1 MITYNTESLVLAV
14 KRKAQLP
21 NSGNP
26 LFTDQDII
34 DFANEEMSSGVVP
47 QLLSVRENYF
57 AVTEVVAL
65 TSGQSIYRIPQRA
78 IGMQLIDLW
87 YIGIDGTT
95 TPLSYVDYARSPL
108 LMAQQATTNQPKA
121 YAMLGND
128 IQLFPAI
135 DSANGFLKLT
145 YSAAPG
151 LLVPSVNCA
160 QIISIDTATNTIEI
174 ATDPSTLS
182 ISANTRID
190 LIRGTSGYN
199 TVMINEVVA
208 ATGAISIQTTSALSS
223 LLQVGDW
230 VALTNQS
237 PYPQIPAE
245 LHPVLL
251 QRVVVKLLEAM
262 ADPRLDTAQAK
273 LSEIEGKAF
282 AMIAD
287 RVKDRSMKLINPN
300 SPMRRQSWRWL

>member
-21 NSGNP
+21 SSGNP
-26 LFTDQDII
+26 LFSDQDII

-57 AVTEVVAL
+57 AVTETVSLV
-65 TSGQSIYRIPQRA
+65 SGQSTLRIPQRA
-78 IGMQLIDLW
+78 IGMQLIDVW
-87 YIGIDGTT
+87 FVATDGTT
-95 TPLSYVDYARSPL
+95 TPLAYVDYGRSPL

-121 YAMLGND
+121 YALLGND
-128 IQLFPAI
+128 LVLFPNI
-135 DSANGFLKLT
+135 DASDGFLKLT

-151 LLVPSVNCA
+151 LLVPTVNCS
-160 QIISIDTATNTIEI
+160 QIISVSTATNTVEI
-174 ATDPSTLS
+174 TTDPAV
-182 ISANTRID
+182 ISVSSNTRID

-199 TVMINEVVA
+199 TVMINELVA
-208 ATGAISIQTTSALSS
+208 ATGAISITTTNALSP

-245 LHPVLL
+245 LHPILL

-262 ADPRLDTAQAK
+262 ADPRLETAQGK
-273 LSEIEGKAF
+273 LQEIEAKAYT
-282 AMIAD
+282 MIAD
-287 RVKDRSMKLINPN
+287 RIKDKSMKLMNVN